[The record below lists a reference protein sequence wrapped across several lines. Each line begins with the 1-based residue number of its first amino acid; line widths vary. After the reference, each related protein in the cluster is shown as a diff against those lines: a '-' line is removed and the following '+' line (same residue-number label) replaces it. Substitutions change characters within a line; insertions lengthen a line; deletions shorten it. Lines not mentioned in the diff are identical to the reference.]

1 MDPKNKP
8 CPLSKKKPPP
18 RPGRTAEEVKM
29 DQALKKFYSKD
40 LFSLPPEPKLPDNEF
55 MLEGRRRLEER
66 ELKLMNQTTTES
78 DGWQTE
84 ELEPGE
90 IPRYDIPEDVRRQM
104 EGKIV
109 CFSEVDRVSQLRDNI
124 SSTFL
129 IDL

>member
-1 MDPKNKP
+1 MDPRNKP

-78 DGWQTE
+78 DEWQTD

-104 EGKIV
+104 EGKLYALV
-109 CFSEVDRVSQLRDNI
+109 KLTESVS
-124 SSTFL
+124 
-129 IDL
+129 